1 MFGLIFCNL
10 CFFFFRYFLEM
21 NIDLLEDK
29 VRDVVVDI
37 LKYFNCIF
45 REFRRLFLVED
56 LVDFIK
62 VINL

>member
-1 MFGLIFCNL
+1 
-10 CFFFFRYFLEM
+10 M